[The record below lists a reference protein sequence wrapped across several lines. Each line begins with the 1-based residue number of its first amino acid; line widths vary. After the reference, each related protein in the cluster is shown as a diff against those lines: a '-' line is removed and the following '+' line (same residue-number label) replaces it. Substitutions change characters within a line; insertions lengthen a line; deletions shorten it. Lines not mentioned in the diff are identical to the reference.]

1 MRRRWTY
8 AISVIGYATIA
19 HGIVNIVGYG
29 VDAYMVGFTGAHPG
43 DVIFL
48 DDLASPLS
56 QSLPWLAYGIAVTG
70 VGLWLTAYARNQR
83 RKAATHE

>member
-8 AISVIGYATIA
+8 AISVIGYVAIA
-19 HGIVNIVGYG
+19 HGIGNTVGYG
-29 VDAYMVGFTGAHPG
+29 VDAYMVGLTGAHPG

-56 QSLPWLAYGIAVTG
+56 QSLPWLAYGVTVTG
-70 VGLWLTAYARNQR
+70 VALWLTVYVR
-83 RKAATHE
+83 TGVEH

>member
-1 MRRRWTY
+1 M
-8 AISVIGYATIA
+8 SVIRHSPTKLGSTSPTVS
-19 HGIVNIVGYG
+19 HGIGNTIGYG

-56 QSLPWLAYGIAVTG
+56 QSLPWRL
-70 VGLWLTAYARNQR
+70 R
-83 RKAATHE
+83 